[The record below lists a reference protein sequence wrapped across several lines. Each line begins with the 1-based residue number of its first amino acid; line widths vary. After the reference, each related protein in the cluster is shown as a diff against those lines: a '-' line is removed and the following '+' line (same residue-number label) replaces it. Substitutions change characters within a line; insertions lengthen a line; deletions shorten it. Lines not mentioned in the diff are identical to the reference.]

1 MYMLRYKDTTR
12 VHKRPLRV
20 RIAAFLKSVTG

>member
-12 VHKRPLRV
+12 TPKVPLTR
-20 RIAAFLKSVTG
+20 RIADLIRNLMH